1 MWFLCQLQR
10 HSGRHAYPSAFPV
23 TARGP
28 DVLQLPAVLRVLTTG
43 CVAVPPLERAIVDR
57 RVPDY
62 YHGTNELIHPRP
74 NNEDCQ
80 PMNHSSDST
89 NAHHTAASN
98 REISTAEH
106 RAHVQSALAR
116 PTPSPEVIA
125 ATELLLAQ
133 PDAYLYRRRYLELV
147 VPGRG
152 SGAAADY
159 TAAERYLLASAAV
172 LRRSLRRN
180 DPSAGV
186 N

>member
-1 MWFLCQLQR
+1 MWFLCRLQR
-10 HSGRHAYPSAFPV
+10 HSDHHAHPV
-23 TARGP
+23 GVTSHCAVP
-28 DVLQLPAVLRVLTTG
+28 DVPQLSAVLRVLTIV
-43 CVAVPPLERAIVDR
+43 CVAVPRLERAIVDR

-89 NAHHTAASN
+89 NAHHTAASD
-98 REISTAEH
+98 RENTIAEH
-106 RAHVQSALAR
+106 RAHVQSALTR

-159 TAAERYLLASAAV
+159 TAAERYLLATAAV